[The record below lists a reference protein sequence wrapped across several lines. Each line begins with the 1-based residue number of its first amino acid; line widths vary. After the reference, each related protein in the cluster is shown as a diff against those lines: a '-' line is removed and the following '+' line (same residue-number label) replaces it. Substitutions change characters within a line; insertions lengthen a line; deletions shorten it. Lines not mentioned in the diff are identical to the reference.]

1 MSLLTYIVISPLE
14 FAVHLLKNW
23 ALNENL
29 ALVLLTIAH
38 VQLIEF
44 EITYIISNQ
53 YYIITRYKW
62 DAKLLGDTFL
72 LSHLRMIYLF
82 TKQDKVTRMKFR
94 QNNIKDVG
102 LCREADMGPANQI
115 GRTKRRL
122 EVSLARNNNMFS

>member
-62 DAKLLGDTFL
+62 DAKLLEDTFL

-82 TKQDKVTRMKFR
+82 TKQDKLTRMKFR
-94 QNNIKDVG
+94 QNDIKDVG
-102 LCREADMGPANQI
+102 LCCKADMGPASQI

-122 EVSLARNNNMFS
+122 EVSLASNNNMFS